1 MKRLLVSAVAVV
13 LTLPPASAQF
23 VRQEV
28 LGFASTNA
36 TTKQTLLGEKAPP
49 VLLGCHLRLA
59 KAGPKQPVVM
69 LMHGAGGVGAHDS
82 GILEWSRVFNEAGYS
97 TCTVDSN
104 SGRGQRVLADGQKDF
119 PYINRLQDAFA
130 ALAMLAGHPLV
141 DPENI
146 FIMGF
151 SAGTS
156 SVIYSNVERFQKMY
170 GNAKFA
176 AHISVYGVCGTSY
189 RGDEATLSPLLIV
202 HGTDE
207 DWVPVAPCREY
218 AARLKKAGRPVEM
231 VEYRDAYHGFDSPG
245 AGTVRKLE
253 QVSTSTGCRQ
263 KEADDGV
270 LLNVE
275 TGKPLGAED
284 ACIVKGVTFGYNP
297 VATKKAHED
306 VLAFL
311 GRVRK

>member
-1 MKRLLVSAVAVV
+1 MKRLLISAVAVT
-13 LTLPPASAQF
+13 LTLPASAQF

-49 VLLGCHLRLA
+49 ILLACHLRLA

-69 LMHGAGGVGAHDS
+69 LMHGAGGVGPHDG
-82 GILEWSRVFNEAGYS
+82 GIAEWSRVFNGAGYS

-104 SGRGQRVLADGQKDF
+104 SGRGLRTVAEGQTDF
-119 PYINRLQDAFA
+119 PYINRVQDAFA
-130 ALAMLAGHPLV
+130 ALAVLVKHPLV

-151 SAGTS
+151 SGGAPPA
-156 SVIYSNVERFQKMY
+156 IYSNVERFQKMY
-170 GNAKFA
+170 GTAKFA
-176 AHISVYGVCGTSY
+176 AHISVYGVCGAAY
-189 RGDEATLSPLLIV
+189 REDEATLSPLLIV

-207 DWVPVAPCREY
+207 DWVPAAPCREY

-231 VEYRDAYHGFDSPG
+231 VEYPNAYHVFDSPA
-245 AGTVRKLE
+245 AGNVRKLE
-253 QVSTSTGCRQ
+253 QVSTNAGCRQ
-263 KEADDGV
+263 KETDGGV
-270 LLNVE
+270 LVNLE
-275 TGKPLGAED
+275 TGKPLAAED
-284 ACIVKGVTFGYNP
+284 ACIVKGPTAGYNP
-297 VATKKAHED
+297 VVAKKAHED